1 MEFQE
6 IIENYQP
13 AIIQIASQGNT
24 GTGFYLSEYNL
35 IVTNDHVV
43 GEAPE
48 VTIAGK
54 SFHKML
60 SSVWYT
66 DKKHDLAFLQPPPGA
81 AFPEIRLGKYE
92 TLKDG
97 DEIIAI
103 GHPYGLNYTAT
114 QGVISK
120 VNRVRQGLHFIQI
133 DAAINPGN
141 SGGPLVNQ
149 QGEVI
154 GVNTFIIKGGDNLGF
169 ALPVSYLKIA
179 LDLYYPYRGSPSTRC
194 PNCNF
199 LVLLS
204 NIDSKKYC
212 PSCGTEVKIPEFP
225 LTEYTPG
232 GTAKVIEEI
241 LKDLGKDIRLARD
254 GTNRWEVKEG
264 SAKIRITYNTDNFF
278 ITGDAYLCQLP
289 EDAQKIRTLYQ
300 YLLEQNDANINGLV
314 LSCVSQNIVLSGVIY
329 DMDMTKES
337 ATKLFS
343 TLFKKADELDNILI
357 NDFGCTPRLQEVD

>member
-6 IIENYQP
+6 IIEGFQP
-13 AIIQIASQGNT
+13 AIIQIASNGGT
-24 GTGFYLSEYNL
+24 GTGFYLSQYNL
-35 IVTNDHVV
+35 VVTNEHVV
-43 GEAPE
+43 SGAPE

-81 AFPEIRLGKYE
+81 AFPEIQLGKYE
-92 TLKDG
+92 ALKDG

-120 VNRVRQGLHFIQI
+120 VDRIRQGLHFIQI

-141 SGGPLVNQ
+141 SGGPLVNH

-169 ALPVSYLKIA
+169 ALPVSYLKTA
-179 LDLYYPYRGSPSTRC
+179 LELYYPYRSSPATRC

-212 PSCGTEVKIPEFP
+212 PSCGTEVKLPEFP

-232 GTAKVIEEI
+232 GTAKVIEDI
-241 LKDLGKDIRLARD
+241 LKELGKDIRLARD
-254 GTNRWEVKEG
+254 GNNKWEVKEG
-264 SAKIRITYNTDNFF
+264 SAKIRITYNTDTFF
-278 ITGDAYLCQLP
+278 ISGDAYLCQLP
-289 EDAQKIRTLYQ
+289 EDSQKIKTLYKF
-300 YLLEQNDANINGLV
+300 LLEQNDGEIDGLV
-314 LSCVSQNIVLSGVIY
+314 LSCVNQNIVLSGVIY
-329 DMDMTKES
+329 DLDMSKES
-337 ATKLFS
+337 ATKLFRN
-343 TLFKKADELDNILI
+343 LFRKADDFDNILI
-357 NDFGCTPRLQEVD
+357 NEYGCIPRLQEG